1 MKRVFLWL
9 SVSTWVFAEYLFGG
23 TPLGV
28 GVNDFE
34 YVGSNLDATVSDRVL
49 VEGNLRKVGGGTLT
63 LPSAKIS
70 SLAGTIGVFD
80 GALATA
86 CDGSY
91 ELAEKPATLLQ
102 KAAFWVDASTNVV
115 TFVSNDVVYVRQW
128 LDAREPSPDGPYQY
142 YRAVSKNTY
151 TNEFPVRVAVGAGV
165 GSALPYVWFGNYH
178 SGRWMA
184 WQNAASN
191 AVEISNIRSVF
202 VVHGSF
208 TSYGTILGS
217 GNADFLAG
225 TTGGTGLNGPI
236 WYTGSH
242 SMMAATKTGRTFLD
256 RQCVDGMTVYPK
268 QGYQLLEVAG
278 GEGGTSKAGNFFNER
293 DLWAGFDYRVGGDRL
308 CEVLIYTNRL
318 SEVERLQVEQYLWQ
332 KWFSTAQDS
341 SRFSL
346 AAKASL
352 SAETDAGITQSVGIS
367 GNGDLV
373 KSGAGTLVV
382 ALATNTPSFN
392 GSTTLASGAIDARV
406 PFALQPAGGV
416 VYASASNVLTA
427 SATNA
432 GQIVKTGGGELVL
445 RRVPDGVGRLIVS
458 EGVLQFAQSIAP
470 EACPTNPV
478 GVIPNSRF
486 EDYVFSGNAAS
497 VLQSGTAGWTSG
509 ANGRV
514 WLFKDNVQTNGSF
527 DWIRP
532 YTAPE
537 GRTVLG
543 LQREAIAE
551 TTLTL
556 PADGVYALSF
566 WAAARTTGTAS
577 NGVTV
582 SYGTVGGH
590 EFDLSVDATQRV
602 ATVQTLSPDFQRFRY
617 KLPWLPAG
625 VHTLRFASLAPTLDY
640 TSLLDDLR
648 ADFLTA
654 DQPLNVLTNAD
665 FECAG
670 FMNKATEMVAPSN
683 TTWTFTT
690 SVVGSNFVGIA
701 NAGSVYSAWPD
712 YGRRVLY
719 IENQGVAATTMTFP
733 EAGTYQLV
741 FNIMHRRTVSTEST
755 SSQQVIVSVNGTAVS
770 TLSTTAQNV
779 FSRVATSPFTVAAN
793 TPVTLTLAGQTTN
806 NRVQLI
812 DDITA
817 LRVGDGNLIQNGSF
831 ESDTNGWVCSGVNI
845 GVETTTNA
853 NYGIV
858 LFDGACRARVVFSG
872 VIKQTVAFA
881 EAGVYRLTF
890 HAISRVDRNGGIP
903 STSYGLN
910 PIAAW
915 IGRNGQTN
923 TLGYVKTYDEIFRRH
938 EFLFPVSEAGSYEIG
953 FQGQSA
959 TDKTSLIDAVSV
971 EKVALSELGTVIPRA
986 TQLDVAAG
994 ARLNLNYVGT
1004 VPVTTVSYNG
1014 RILVGTLNSQTHPE
1028 FVSGAGEIYSSPK
1041 GTLIRVQ

>member
-1 MKRVFLWL
+1 MRFSICY
-9 SVSTWVFAEYLFGG
+9 SVASLAFVWRLMGDSPVI
-23 TPLGV
+23 V
-28 GVNDFE
+28 GVNDVD
-34 YVGSNLDATVSDRVL
+34 YVGSNTAVTLSSRVL
-49 VEGNLRKVGGGTLT
+49 VEGILRKVGEGTLT
-63 LPSAKIS
+63 LPSANIS
-70 SLAGTIGVFD
+70 SRAGTIGVFN
-80 GALATA
+80 GALATT
-86 CDGSY
+86 CDGAY
-91 ELAEKPATLLQ
+91 ELAEKPADVLQ
-102 KAAFWVDASTNVV
+102 KAAFWVDASTNVA

-128 LDAREPSPDGPYQY
+128 LDAREPNPDGPYQY

-151 TNEFPVRVAVGAGV
+151 TNEFPVRVASGAGT
-165 GSALPYVWFGNYH
+165 GGAFPYVWFGNYH

-191 AVEISNIRSVF
+191 AVEIVNIRSVF

-225 TTGGTGLNGPI
+225 TTGGTGLNGPV
-236 WYTGSH
+236 WYAQSH
-242 SMMAATKTGRTFLD
+242 SMMTATKTGRTFLD
-256 RQCVDGMTVYPK
+256 RQRIDGMAVYPK

-278 GEGGTSKAGNFFNER
+278 GEGGASTAKNFFNDR

-318 SEVERLQVEQYLWQ
+318 SETERLQVEQYLWQ
-332 KWFSTAQDS
+332 KWMSTSQDS

-346 AAKASL
+346 AEGASL
-352 SAETDAGITQSVGIS
+352 SAEIDGGVTQSFGLS

-373 KSGAGTLVV
+373 KSGAGTLLI

-392 GSTTLASGAIDARV
+392 GSTTLSSGVINARV
-406 PFALQPAGGV
+406 PFTLQPVGGMA
-416 VYASASNVLTA
+416 YASASNVLTA
-427 SATNA
+427 ASTNS
-432 GQIVKTGGGELVL
+432 GQIVKTGAGELIV
-445 RRVPDGVGRLIVS
+445 RQIPSGIGRLAVA
-458 EGVLQFAQSIAP
+458 EGILQFAQPLAP

-478 GVIPNSRF
+478 GTIPNSRF
-486 EDYVFSGNAAS
+486 EEYAFSGNAAS
-497 VLQSGTAGWTSG
+497 VSQSGTAGWTSD

-514 WLFKDNVQTNGSF
+514 YLFKDNVQTNGSF

-566 WAAARTTGTAS
+566 WAASRTTGTAS
-577 NGVTV
+577 NGLTV

-590 EFDLSVDATQRV
+590 EFDLIIDATQRV

-617 KLPWLPAG
+617 KLPWLTTG
-625 VHTLRFASLAPTLDY
+625 THTLRFESLAPTLDY

-654 DQPLNVLTNAD
+654 EQPLNVLSNAD

-701 NAGSVYSAWPD
+701 NAGSKYSAWPD

-719 IENQGVAATTMTFP
+719 IENQGIAATTMNFP

-741 FNIMHRRTVSTEST
+741 FNIMHRRTVSAEST
-755 SSQQVIVSVNGTAVS
+755 ASQQVLVSVNGTAVA

-817 LRVGDGNLIQNGSF
+817 QRAGEGNLLQNGSF
-831 ESDTNGWVCSGVNI
+831 ESGTNGWICSGLNV

-858 LFDGACRARVVFSG
+858 LFDGSSRARVVFSG
-872 VIKQTVAFA
+872 TIKQTVAFSA
-881 EAGVYRLTF
+881 AGVYRLTF
-890 HAISRVDRNGGIP
+890 HAISRIDRNGSAP

-915 IGRNGQTN
+915 ISRDGETN
-923 TLGYVKTYDEIFRRH
+923 TIGYVKTYDEVFRRH
-938 EFLFPVSEAGSYEIG
+938 EFFFSIPEAGSYEIG

-971 EKVALSELGTVIPRA
+971 EKVALSELGTPLPKA
-986 TQLDVAAG
+986 TVLDIAAG
-994 ARLNLNYVGT
+994 ARLNLNYVGA
-1004 VPVTTVSYNG
+1004 VPVKTVLYDGHIIEGSISS
-1014 RILVGTLNSQTHPE
+1014 RTHPE
-1028 FVSGAGEIYSSPK
+1028 FISGAGELSSSAK
-1041 GTLIRVQ
+1041 GTLLRVQ